1 MDTRRTIDPA
11 AAGLGLGASVAPW
24 IVGIPF
30 PLGAA
35 LGAVTFAVASP
46 ELIRRL
52 LASRGLAS
60 ETVVPA
66 VEEAARPSKDPWVRT
81 GERAIRAIDRS
92 VASLGE
98 GPLRQR
104 LSPIAGEAHV
114 LLGDLRSVA
123 RQAASLRAAEH
134 GLDTTRLSADI
145 TRLANELDRD
155 ADPAVEEDL
164 RRSLA
169 AVQEQLKIHAR
180 LEATRKERQ
189 AKVESVALGL
199 QHMAAQISEMTALV
213 DPDGSTHHRERL
225 EQLTSHLEGLRA
237 GLQDAS
243 AVSRRAL
250 GTTEIEGGAT

>member
-1 MDTRRTIDPA
+1 MDTRRTLDPA
-11 AAGLGLGASVAPW
+11 AAGLGLGASVASW
-24 IVGIPF
+24 TLGIPL
-30 PLGAA
+30 PMGAA
-35 LGAVTFAVASP
+35 IGAVTFAVASP
-46 ELIRRL
+46 ELIRHV
-52 LASRGLAS
+52 LASRGWAS
-60 ETVVPA
+60 ESAVPA

-104 LSPIAGEAHV
+104 LSTIAGEAHV
-114 LLGDLRSVA
+114 LLDDIRTVA
-123 RQAASLRAAEH
+123 RQAASLRAAEQ
-134 GLDTTRLSADI
+134 GLDTTRLSADL

-189 AKVESVALGL
+189 AKVESGALGL

-250 GTTEIEGGAT
+250 GTTEIEGGTT